1 MNSHARRRVH
11 CLRPLRDLPTAA
23 TAQTAQADRGAEHA
37 GTAGECAASISQA
50 MVGLLRARTGRGASK
65 ARTALSSELAIVTL
79 GDYLTQAER
88 TLAGEGQGKVAIQV
102 RTALLDGMRA
112 EAVAAVEALTGR
124 QVAAYLTAHEHD
136 PDLAIIAFHFGP
148 PAGTL

>member
-1 MNSHARRRVH
+1 LNSHARRRIH
-11 CLRPLRDLPTAA
+11 CLRPLRNLSAVA
-23 TAQTAQADRGAEHA
+23 TAETDRGQEHA
-37 GTAGECAASISQA
+37 HTAGECAASISRA
-50 MVGLLRARTGRGASK
+50 MVRLLRARTGKGPSK

-79 GDYLTQAER
+79 GDYLTEAER
-88 TLAGEGQGKVAIQV
+88 TLAGEGRGEVAIWF

-136 PDLAIIAFHFGP
+136 PDLAIIAFHFAP
-148 PAGTL
+148 AAGTL

>member
-11 CLRPLRDLPTAA
+11 CLRPLRDLSAVA
-23 TAQTAQADRGAEHA
+23 TAETDRGQEHA
-37 GTAGECAASISQA
+37 QTAGECAASISRA
-50 MVGLLRARTGRGASK
+50 MVRLLRARTGKGPSK

-79 GDYLTQAER
+79 GDYLTEAER
-88 TLAGEGQGKVAIQV
+88 TLAGEGQGEVAIWF

-136 PDLAIIAFHFGP
+136 PDLAIIAFHFAP
-148 PAGTL
+148 AAGTL

>member
-1 MNSHARRRVH
+1 MNSRARRRIH
-11 CLRPLRDLPTAA
+11 CLRPLRDLPAAA
-23 TAQTAQADRGAEHA
+23 TAQADHGAEHA
-37 GTAGECAASISQA
+37 GTAGECAASISRA
-50 MVGLLRARTGRGASK
+50 MVGLLRARTGRGPSK
-65 ARTALSSELAIVTL
+65 TRTALSSELAIVTL

-88 TLAGEGQGKVAIQV
+88 TLAGEGQGEVAIQF
-102 RTALLDGMRA
+102 RTALLEGMRA

-148 PAGTL
+148 RAGTL